1 MKYKHIVWDWNG
13 TLVDDT
19 WLFVDIMNGVLK
31 NRKLNGITLDD
42 YRNVF
47 DFPVQ
52 DYYQKL
58 GFNFEDEPFESAGL
72 DFIKIY
78 DDRKFE
84 PKLFVV
90 FEF

>member
-1 MKYKHIVWDWNG
+1 MKYKHVIWDWNG

-31 NRKLNGITLDD
+31 DRNLQGITLDD

-52 DYYQKL
+52 DYYTKL
-58 GFNFEDEPFESAGL
+58 GFNFSEEAFETA
-72 DFIKIY
+72 
-78 DDRKFE
+78 
-84 PKLFVV
+84 
-90 FEF
+90 